1 MRVSFLRPGR
11 PAEEPRIITKEI
23 TVPPPNEIEPNEP
36 PSRLKSIGVP
46 ILVVV
51 LVIGMVAMMIRSGRT
66 FSPGMM
72 IMPLMMFGGIG
83 FMAFQG
89 RGGSGGTSKG
99 QLLEDR
105 KTATRGLGMVREQVF
120 ERGLSMHTGLQY
132 AYPDPATLA
141 ALIGTERM
149 WSVTPISTATAD
161 RYTAL
166 RFGLGE
172 VELSAR
178 IVPPEAPP
186 GEFLEPVSWVA
197 TVRFLEHQS
206 TTSRMPVV
214 MTVKKWPVIGFT
226 GDREVLLGMVRSMLC
241 QAAVTHGPDNLAIV
255 ILTDDPDER
264 TWSWAK
270 WLPHTQHP
278 FELDQLGSARMMY
291 SDWSTLQSS
300 LGGDEEDPDDPNK
313 VIDFMLN
320 FDPDPQFD
328 SDKYR
333 HVLVVVDSASTDK
346 LIDSVIAPRAGVTW
360 LLIDP
365 PEHALTADEG
375 VMMRCDADR
384 SVWRS
389 EADRP
394 LAEPVKVAI
403 ADQVSRQDA
412 WVLAR
417 GLARY
422 EVATLANVSRQV
434 KQAERGRDW
443 QTLMRVRDPGAL
455 EVLEAWSVINRYDDK
470 RRLRFPIGF
479 LSNGDRLELDIKQ
492 AAEGGTGPH
501 GQLLGTTGS
510 GKSEFLRNLVV
521 NGCCTH
527 SPDMLNYLL
536 VDFKGGAAFVGLETE
551 PHVTA
556 VITNMDEESHL
567 VARLHDM
574 LYGEIDRRYR
584 IFRDAKAAHPRYDVK
599 DLADYTKL
607 RERGADLEPLP
618 TLMVVIDEWAELL
631 VAHPEFGEL
640 FKRLGRVG
648 RSVAIHL
655 LYASQS
661 LDVSGKTS
669 GLETNIGYK
678 IGLKTQTMSESRQ
691 LLDNSDA
698 AYRLP
703 GDPGHGV
710 LRPTGGDLHQFYSG
724 WTGAAYFPPMTVAT
738 NGHGPDTAHAA
749 HRPGDPNQVPPRK
762 FTAASVPLP
771 KVAAQEVIAA
781 PERTEEEIES
791 APTLFTTV
799 IDRLKSVDFHAPY
812 RMWLPPLDRIT
823 LDQVEPG
830 LQQWQPPINDTIA
843 ALRVPIGLFDDPEK
857 HTQPRWVF
865 DARVNTLVVGAPQT
879 GKSTVVKTVACA
891 LALYNTPEQLQM
903 YIIDGSGGGL
913 ERLAELPHV
922 GAVVPRSDSDG
933 VNRILTQMITL
944 LTERARLFREHR
956 IDMETYRQLRTDP
969 SSPFLAQDPYG
980 DVMVIID
987 GWDALAGQ
995 DQVMQYRGAEM
1006 ERLMAGSANY
1016 GVHFITTVTRTLEL
1030 RGIEPNSPTV
1040 IELHNGDEI
1049 PRVSSPLAKLRR
1061 RAPGH
1066 AITTDINLQGL
1077 VALPRIDAN
1086 PDPADI
1092 PAGVSALVDLVKQRF
1107 DQGAERLRTL
1117 PTSLLRD
1124 ELGALVAAADEEGD
1138 ERLADKRRLRIALGV
1153 REDTLGPA
1161 YAEMFREP
1169 HLLIA
1174 GEAKSGKSEMVGTFC
1189 DSVTRRFATQDDA
1202 VIVLIDP
1209 LRRHL
1214 GRVDEKNLFA
1224 HIYREDDI
1232 VPVMDRL
1239 FTELNLAERD
1249 LPEGI
1254 DKFTRELRSWWQ
1266 GPEVFIVVD
1275 DYHLIAD
1282 PRGARE
1288 PVLYKMLP
1296 WVAEEP
1302 LARGFHV
1309 VLARSTAD
1317 MWVSESKDPVFKR
1330 LMQDRAP
1337 IVMLSG
1343 DKTDPQ
1349 IAGVRFERFG
1359 IPGRGRYIETTLSRK
1374 NRIQAAWSGIQEAG
1388 ETEFKD

>member
-46 ILVVV
+46 ILVVL
-51 LVIGMVAMMIRSGRT
+51 LVVGMVGMMIRSGRT
-66 FSPGMM
+66 FSPSML
-72 IMPLMMFGGIG
+72 IMPLLMIGSVG
-83 FMAFQG
+83 FMASQG
-89 RGGSGGTSKG
+89 RAGSGGTSKG
-99 QLLEDR
+99 QLLQDR
-105 KTATRGLGMVREQVF
+105 KTATRALGMVREQVF
-120 ERGLSMHTGLQY
+120 ERGLSMHTGLQF

-141 ALIGTERM
+141 GLIGTERM
-149 WSVTPISTATAD
+149 WSVTPISSTTAD

-166 RFGLGE
+166 RYGLGE

-186 GEFLEPVSWVA
+186 GEFLEPVSWVS
-197 TVRFLEHQS
+197 TVRFLRHQS
-206 TTSRMPVV
+206 TTSQMPVV

-226 GDREVLLGMVRSMLC
+226 GDREVMLGMVRSMLC

-255 ILTDDPDER
+255 ILTDNPDDR

-291 SDWSTLQSS
+291 SDWSTLQAS
-300 LGGDEEDPDDPNK
+300 LGGDEEDPDDPDK

-328 SDKYR
+328 NDKYR

-360 LLIDP
+360 LLLDP

-375 VMMRCDADR
+375 VVMRCDPDR

-403 ADQVSRQDA
+403 ADQVSRTDA
-412 WVLAR
+412 WILAR

-455 EVLEAWSVINRYDDK
+455 DVLESWSVISRYDDK

-510 GKSEFLRNLVV
+510 GKSEFLRNLVL
-521 NGCCTH
+521 NGCCSH
-527 SPDMLNYLL
+527 SPDMLNFLL

-556 VITNMDEESHL
+556 VITNMEEESHL

-607 RERGADLEPLP
+607 RERGADLPPLP

-631 VAHPEFGEL
+631 MAHPEFGEL

-710 LRPTGGDLHQFYSG
+710 LRPTGGDLHQFYAG
-724 WTGAAYFPPMTVAT
+724 WTGAAYFPPVPIET
-738 NGHGPDTAHAA
+738 NGHTPANEHTA
-749 HRPGDPNQVPPRK
+749 HRPHESSQVVPRK
-762 FTAASVPLP
+762 FTARALPLP
-771 KVAAQEVIAA
+771 KSAAQEIIAE

-791 APTLFTTV
+791 APTLFTTI
-799 IDRLKSVDFHAPY
+799 IDRLKSVEFRDPY
-812 RMWLPPLDRIT
+812 RMWLPPLNAIT
-823 LDQVEPG
+823 LDQVDPD
-830 LQQWQPPINDTIA
+830 LRQWQAASNDTLVQ
-843 ALRVPIGLFDDPEK
+843 LRVPIGLFDDPEK
-857 HTQPRWVF
+857 HTQPPWIL
-865 DARVNTLVVGAPQT
+865 DARNNIMVVGAPQT
-879 GKSTVVKTVACA
+879 GKSTAVKTIACA

-913 ERLAELPHV
+913 ERLSELPHV
-922 GAVVPRSDSDG
+922 GAVVPRADSDG
-933 VNRILTQMITL
+933 VNRILTQMSTL
-944 LTERARLFREHR
+944 LADRARLFREHR
-956 IDMETYRQLRTDP
+956 LDIDAYRELRTDP
-969 SSPFLAQDPYG
+969 SSPFLQQDPYG
-980 DVMVIID
+980 DVVVIID

-995 DQVMQYRGAEM
+995 DQVMQYRGGEM
-1006 ERLMAGSANY
+1006 EQLMQGSSNY
-1016 GVHFITTVTRTLEL
+1016 GLHFITTFTRTAEL

-1040 IELHNGDEI
+1040 IELHNENEM
-1049 PRVSSPLAKLRR
+1049 PRVSSALAKLRR
-1061 RAPGH
+1061 REPGH
-1066 AITTDINLQGL
+1066 AIMTDVNLQGL
-1077 VALPRIDAN
+1077 LALPRIDSH
-1086 PDPADI
+1086 PERADI
-1092 PAGVSALVDLVKQRF
+1092 PAGMTALIDLVKQRF

-1124 ELGALVAAADEEGD
+1124 ELGSMVAAADQEGD
-1138 ERLADKRRLRIALGV
+1138 QRLADKRRLRIALGL

-1169 HLLIA
+1169 HLVIL
-1174 GEAKSGKSEMVGTFC
+1174 GEAKSGKSELIGTFC
-1189 DSVTRRFATQDDA
+1189 DSIARRFDTKDDA

-1209 LRRHL
+1209 RRRHL
-1214 GRVDEKNLFA
+1214 GRVNEKNLFA
-1224 HIYREDDI
+1224 HVHREDDI

-1239 FTELNLAERD
+1239 FNDLDLAARD
-1249 LPEGI
+1249 LPADI
-1254 DKFTRELRSWWQ
+1254 DQITREMRSWWS

-1275 DYHLIAD
+1275 DYHLAAD
-1282 PRGARE
+1282 PKANTE
-1288 PVLYKMLP
+1288 PILYKMLP

-1302 LARGFHV
+1302 LARGFHLT
-1309 VLARSTAD
+1309 LARTSTE
-1317 MWVSESKDPVFKR
+1317 MWVSETRDPVFKR

-1337 IVMLSG
+1337 VVMLSG
-1343 DKTDPQ
+1343 DKTDAQ
-1349 IAGVRFERFG
+1349 IAGTKFERFG
-1359 IPGRGRYIETTLSRK
+1359 IPGRGRYLETSLNRK
-1374 NRIQAAWSGIQEAG
+1374 NRIQAAWSGIRESS

>member
-46 ILVVV
+46 ILVVL
-51 LVIGMVAMMIRSGRT
+51 LVVGMVGMMIRSGRT
-66 FSPGMM
+66 MSLGMM
-72 IMPLMMFGGIG
+72 VMPLMMLGGVG
-83 FMAFQG
+83 YMASQN

-105 KTATRGLGMVREQVF
+105 KTSTRALGMVREQVF
-120 ERGLSMHTGLQY
+120 ERGLSMHTGLQF

-141 ALIGTERM
+141 GLVGTERM
-149 WSVTPISTATAD
+149 WSVTPISSATAD

-166 RFGLGE
+166 RYGLGE

-186 GEFLEPVSWVA
+186 GEFLEPVSWVS
-197 TVRFLEHQS
+197 TVRFLRHQS

-226 GDREVLLGMVRSMLC
+226 GDRDVLLGMVRSMLC

-278 FELDQLGSARMMY
+278 FEVDRLGSARMMY

-360 LLIDP
+360 LLVKP
-365 PEHALTADEG
+365 PEHALTSHEG
-375 VMMRCDADR
+375 VVLRCDADG

-394 LAEPVKVAI
+394 LADPVKVAI
-403 ADQVSRQDA
+403 ADQVSLPDA
-412 WVLAR
+412 WILAR

-422 EVATLANVSRQV
+422 EVATLANVSRQA

-455 EVLEAWSVINRYDDK
+455 DVLEAWSVINRYDDK

-492 AAEGGTGPH
+492 AAEHGTGPH

-510 GKSEFLRNLVV
+510 GKSEFLRNLVL

-527 SPDMLNYLL
+527 SPDMLNFLL
-536 VDFKGGAAFVGLETE
+536 VDFKGGAAFTGLETE

-556 VITNMDEESHL
+556 VITNMEEESHL

-574 LYGEIDRRYR
+574 LSGEIDRRYR
-584 IFRDAKAAHPRYDVK
+584 IFRDAKAAHPRHDVK

-618 TLMVVIDEWAELL
+618 TLMMVIDEWAELL
-631 VAHPEFGEL
+631 AAHPEFGEL

-678 IGLKTQTMSESRQ
+678 IGLKTETMSESRQ

-710 LRPTGGDLHQFYSG
+710 LRPRGGGLHQFYAG
-724 WTGAAYFPPMTVAT
+724 WTGAAYFPTMTVDT
-738 NGHGPDTAHAA
+738 NGHAQTTEHTQ

-762 FTAASVPLP
+762 FTARPLPLP
-771 KVAAQEVIAA
+771 KSAPQELIAE
-781 PERTEEEIES
+781 PERTAEELES
-791 APTLFTTV
+791 APTLFTTIV
-799 IDRLKSVDFHAPY
+799 DRLKSVEFHDPY
-812 RMWLPPLDRIT
+812 RMWLPPLEAIT
-823 LDQVEPG
+823 LDQVDPN
-830 LQQWQPPINDTIA
+830 LRQWQPPTNDTIA
-843 ALRVPIGLFDDPEK
+843 QLRVPIGLFDDPRK
-857 HTQPRWVF
+857 HTQPRWIL
-865 DARVNTLVVGAPQT
+865 DIRNNIMVVGAPQT
-879 GKSTVVKTVACA
+879 GKSTVVKTTACA

-913 ERLAELPHV
+913 ERLSELPHV
-922 GAVVPRSDSDG
+922 GAVVPRADADG
-933 VNRILTQMITL
+933 VNRILTQMATL
-944 LTERARLFREHR
+944 LAERARLFREHR

-969 SSPFLAQDPYG
+969 TSPFLTQDPYG
-980 DVMVIID
+980 DVLVMID
-987 GWDALAGQ
+987 GWDVLAGQ
-995 DQVMQYRGAEM
+995 DQVMQYRGPEM

-1016 GVHFITTVTRTLEL
+1016 GVHFMTTITRTLEL

-1040 IELHNGDEI
+1040 IELHNENEM
-1049 PRVSSPLAKLRR
+1049 PRVSSPLAKQRR
-1061 RAPGH
+1061 RQPGH
-1066 AITTDINLQGL
+1066 AITTDVDLQGL
-1077 VALPRIDAN
+1077 VALPRIDSNA
-1086 PDPADI
+1086 DPAGI
-1092 PAGVSALVDLVKQRF
+1092 PAGVTALVDLVKQRF

-1124 ELGALVAAADEEGD
+1124 ELGALVAAADQEGD
-1138 ERLADKRRLRIALGV
+1138 ERLAGKRRLRIALGL

-1169 HLLIA
+1169 HLLIV
-1174 GEAKSGKSEMVGTFC
+1174 GEAKSGKSELVGTFC
-1189 DSVTRRFATQDDA
+1189 DSVTRRFDTKDDA

-1224 HIYREDDI
+1224 HVHREDDI

-1249 LPEGI
+1249 LPEGV
-1254 DKFTRELRSWWQ
+1254 DQFTRELRSWWQ

-1275 DYHLIAD
+1275 DYHLAAD
-1282 PRGARE
+1282 ARGTTE

-1309 VLARSTAD
+1309 VLARTSTD
-1317 MWVSESKDPVFKR
+1317 MWVSEARDPVFKR
-1330 LMQDRAP
+1330 LMHDRAP

-1349 IAGVRFERFG
+1349 VAGTKFERFG
-1359 IPGRGRYIETTLSRK
+1359 IPGRGRYIETTLNRK
-1374 NRIQAAWSGIQEAG
+1374 NRIQAAWSGIREAG